1 MKRFATCLVLLVAV
15 MTGAAHWL
23 DLVNFTDLTTGFAT
37 AGPLWARYAVG
48 GAVALL
54 CAAGSLL
61 AARRPAGL
69 WRRGP
74 VQGLVS
80 LACGLAFAALGGSG
94 MLAAARQGTTELLQ
108 QALYL
113 VTALWFV
120 LLGAA
125 RLSARPSL
133 PTGSAVWGIAGTA
146 SLYLLTVVRFI
157 FKPSGMVRVPPTLE
171 VFSALAALLFA
182 TVLLKAAYLPGAACG
197 RLLSLT
203 GCLAFLLCTC
213 LELPQTVC
221 YTLMGQADRERLLL
235 SACLALL
242 GLLGAA
248 CALTAAGE
256 EAPEPEAAA

>member
-1 MKRFATCLVLLVAV
+1 MKRFATCLILLTAV
-15 MTGAAHWL
+15 MAGAAHWL
-23 DLVNFTDLTTGFAT
+23 DLVNFTDLATGFAT

-54 CAAGSLL
+54 GAAGSLL

-69 WRRGP
+69 WRRSFA
-74 VQGLVS
+74 QGLAG
-80 LACGLAFAALGGSG
+80 LGCGLAFAALGGGG
-94 MLAAARQGTTELLQ
+94 MIAAAGQGVSGLLQ
-108 QALYL
+108 QLLYL

-125 RLSARPSL
+125 RLSARPGL
-133 PTGSAVWGIAGTA
+133 PTGSAAWGVAGTA

-157 FKPSGMVRVPPTLE
+157 FKPSGIVRVAPTLE

-182 TVLLKAAYLPGAACG
+182 TVLLKAAYLPGASCG

-203 GCLAFLLCTC
+203 GCWAFLLCTC

-221 YTLMGQADRERLLL
+221 YYMVGQADRERLLL
-235 SACLALL
+235 SVCLALL

-248 CALTAAGE
+248 SALCAAGE
-256 EAPEPEAAA
+256 EAPGPEAAA